1 MSDIEKTSA
10 PKKTRGKRIGK
21 EQIEKARGKLEIY
34 KAAKAP
40 LNETIKYNEQWF
52 RRRFMEYFKSD
63 DTYSGNKNK
72 KKRGED
78 VNPASAWLFNSIM
91 NYHSDAVD
99 SQPKA
104 NVLPRESG
112 DELEAAKISMILPS
126 LMDRIGFEKTYDDNQ
141 YTKGIQ
147 GWSVYST
154 GWDKDANNGKG
165 EIYAKRVKLLNL
177 YWDQEVDDLQDSS
190 DVFYLHQKDKD
201 ELIRD
206 YPAVEKELS
215 TDDDGYERQD
225 ENPNNSDRGKA
236 TVVDWYY
243 KKKNKAGRKV
253 VHYVQF
259 CGTVVLYATEN
270 DKELAERGLY
280 DHGEYPFEVDVLYPL
295 EGQVAGFGKVAVGAP
310 TQMYIDLISKALVQ
324 NALWSSSPRYMS
336 KEGSGINESDFLDV
350 NKKIVRYNGMPDEL
364 VPVQTNRID
373 GNVLNLQSAMI
384 DEMRTNT
391 GSTEV
396 STGSTPGGVTAAQ
409 AIVSLQEAAG
419 KQGRASNRAS
429 WRCFRRIVL
438 KIIELMRQFYTE
450 QHYFRVTGDD
460 GEMAYVGM
468 DNRGLTTGT
477 RINPESGMEETY
489 ERHPLFDL
497 EITAE
502 KSSPYSRLANN
513 ELYLSFYNA
522 GFFNAQRVQEALAC
536 VQLMDF
542 DGKEKLIRMLNENQQ
557 TQEQKKIL
565 CNALIQYAGVIDEL
579 NANRGVQT
587 NYTQQTQAVVQQV
600 LSGGGAPAVGGAE
613 MPSVGVGE
621 STATKKAREKAASAA
636 APV

>member
-1 MSDIEKTSA
+1 MSDNEKTAA
-10 PKKTRGKRIGK
+10 PKKTRGRKIGK
-21 EQIEKARGKLEIY
+21 DQIEKAAHKLEIY
-34 KAAKAP
+34 KAAKAN
-40 LNETIKYNEQWF
+40 LNEAIKYNEQWF

-63 DTYSGNKNK
+63 DTYSGNTQKRK
-72 KKRGED
+72 KGEE
-78 VNPASAWLFNSIM
+78 VNPASAWLFNSII

-99 SQPKA
+99 SLPRA

-112 DELEAAKISMILPS
+112 DELEAAKISMIMPS

-154 GWDKDANNGKG
+154 GWDKDANGGEG
-165 EIYAKRVKLLNL
+165 EIYVRKVKLLNL
-177 YWDQEVDDLQDSS
+177 YWDQEVDNIQDSS
-190 DVFYLHQKDKD
+190 DVFYLHQRDKD

-206 YPAVEKELS
+206 YPQVEKELS
-215 TDDDGYERQD
+215 TDDNGFERQD
-225 ENPNNSDRGKA
+225 ENPTNNNGGKA

-280 DHGEYPFEVDVLYPL
+280 DHGEYPFEVDVLYPM

-324 NALWSSSPRYMS
+324 NALWTSSPRYMS

-350 NKKIVRYNGMPDEL
+350 NKKIVRYTGNPDDL
-364 VPVQTNRID
+364 LPVKTDRID
-373 GNVLNLQSAMI
+373 GNVLNLQSAMVE
-384 DEMRTNT
+384 EMRVNT
-391 GSTEV
+391 GTTEV
-396 STGSTPGGVTAAQ
+396 ATGSTPGGVTAAQ
-409 AIVSLQEAAG
+409 AIASLQEAAG

-450 QHYFRVTGDD
+450 KHYFRVMGDD

-468 DNRGLTTGT
+468 DNSGLTTGT
-477 RINPESGMEETY
+477 RINPVTNMEETY

-502 KSSPYSRLANN
+502 KNSSYSRLANN
-513 ELYLSFYNA
+513 EMYLSFYNA
-522 GFFNAQRVQEALAC
+522 GFFNAQRAQEVLAC

-542 DGKEKLIRMLNENQQ
+542 DGKEKLIRMLGQNMHTE
-557 TQEQKKIL
+557 EEKESL
-565 CNALIQYAGVIDEL
+565 CNALLQYANVIDEL
-579 NANRGVQT
+579 NADRGVQS
-587 NYTQQTQAVVQQV
+587 NYTQQTQAVIQQV
-600 LSGGGAPAVGGAE
+600 LSGGGEPAVTGAE
-613 MPSVGVGE
+613 IPDVGVSE
-621 STATKKAREKAASAA
+621 STATRKAREKAASAA
-636 APV
+636 SPV